1 MSVRADLRFDDDD
14 ALDDLVAAFERGE
27 VPEGGFSHQAHL
39 ALALAYLDRYGQEEA
54 LRRIRSAL
62 LAFLERAFGDATAAR
77 VKYRETVTGFWVRLL
92 ASELSRTDP
101 QLPLAERVNPL
112 LERYRDAS
120 TIRRYY
126 SAARLDSE
134 EARQRY
140 LEPDL
145 QPLPAARG
153 S

>member
-1 MSVRADLRFDDDD
+1 MSARPDLRFESDA

-27 VPEGGFSHQAHL
+27 VPEGKLSHQAHL
-39 ALALAYLDRYGQEEA
+39 AVALCYLDRYGLDGA
-54 LRRIRSAL
+54 LGRMRAGL
-62 LAFLERAFGDATAAR
+62 LSFLERAFGDEAAAH
-77 VKYRETVTGFWVRLL
+77 VKYRETTTGFWVRLL
-92 ASELSRTDP
+92 QRELDRADAR
-101 QLPLAERVNPL
+101 LPLFERVNPL

-126 SAARLDSE
+126 SAERLDSQ

-145 QPLPAARG
+145 QPLPPAGR
-153 S
+153 